1 MFTEIWIQPAFTC
14 SKVTIHRNTRPKSE
28 ICSKLTI
35 KTLKR
40 CHWSRSGVF
49 IVNFEYISH
58 ILVVFLLLSL
68 KMLLPAGKQDLQCCS
83 FFITLVDVVFK
94 FKALPSEF
102 QWAGFYMIVTS
113 VMKEIMIS
121 DFLSLFNEYYH
132 PLLTYFM
139 PLVSFY
145 TPWKHQKDKCSLMF
159 SGGME
164 KD

>member
-1 MFTEIWIQPAFTC
+1 M
-14 SKVTIHRNTRPKSE
+14 
-28 ICSKLTI
+28 
-35 KTLKR
+35 KTLQR

-49 IVNFEYISH
+49 IVNFEHISH

-83 FFITLVDVVFK
+83 FFTSLVDAVFK

-121 DFLSLFNEYYH
+121 DFL
-132 PLLTYFM
+132 
-139 PLVSFY
+139 
-145 TPWKHQKDKCSLMF
+145 
-159 SGGME
+159 
-164 KD
+164 